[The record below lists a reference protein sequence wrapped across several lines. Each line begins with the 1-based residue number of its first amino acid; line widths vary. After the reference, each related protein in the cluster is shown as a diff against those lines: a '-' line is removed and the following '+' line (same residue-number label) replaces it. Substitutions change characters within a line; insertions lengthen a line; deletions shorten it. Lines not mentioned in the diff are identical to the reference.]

1 MSCVG
6 SRCSLYVLC
15 VILSRPKQANNLHI
29 LMSYTSSE
37 QLLQDPALYSNCGL
51 YSLEVTAKFHTWS
64 PGQILLKFQQHLFRE
79 NNSKTNGGQY
89 KLQKYQNSNH
99 WRGETICVL
108 CTVVRM
114 VDMRCKHFSWPLV
127 VTQET
132 VVLRH
137 HMFARD
143 SEIVKLDNYCYRLL
157 IHCVNKRQ
165 FLQDCDNHLARQ
177 DWFLWIHESGKW
189 RILIV
194 KCQRF
199 YSNELDWTRCDEEV
213 FMTWF
218 CFYLWN

>member
-1 MSCVG
+1 MSILSFKNTKIQTTEEGKLFVCCVQLYVWCTCG
-6 SRCSLYVLC
+6 VNTSVDHWSSHRKLWSWDITCSLV
-15 VILSRPKQANNLHI
+15 
-29 LMSYTSSE
+29 
-37 QLLQDPALYSNCGL
+37 
-51 YSLEVTAKFHTWS
+51 
-64 PGQILLKFQQHLFRE
+64 
-79 NNSKTNGGQY
+79 
-89 KLQKYQNSNH
+89 
-99 WRGETICVL
+99 
-108 CTVVRM
+108 
-114 VDMRCKHFSWPLV
+114 
-127 VTQET
+127 
-132 VVLRH
+132 
-137 HMFARD
+137 ARD

-165 FLQDCDNHLARQ
+165 FLQDCDHHLARQ

>member
-1 MSCVG
+1 MSSFCRTRHCTVTVVCTLVQSG
-6 SRCSLYVLC
+6 GDSQVSHLIPWSNPLKVPTTFFEK
-15 VILSRPKQANNLHI
+15 IIKQTDVNI
-29 LMSYTSSE
+29 
-37 QLLQDPALYSNCGL
+37 
-51 YSLEVTAKFHTWS
+51 
-64 PGQILLKFQQHLFRE
+64 
-79 NNSKTNGGQY
+79 
-89 KLQKYQNSNH
+89 KLQKYQNPAH

-114 VDMRCKHFSWPLV
+114 VYMRCKHFSWPLV

-132 VVLRH
+132 VVPRY

-165 FLQDCDNHLARQ
+165 FLQVCDHHLALQ

-199 YSNELDWTRCDEEV
+199 YLNELDWTRCDEEV